1 MLLYKLVQIR
11 DPLKCIELISKYVIL
26 QESIKDLDP
35 PQIMW
40 DFFISKKV
48 SFKLKVKPPV

>member
-1 MLLYKLVQIR
+1 MLLYKLLQIR

-40 DFFISKKV
+40 DFLISKKV